1 MVESHEATKFHLIL
15 DHAIH
20 CGFETGLSG
29 SCAALKPNVYYDDPR
44 DAGRPWDI
52 ATDDAAE
59 GDNYWEAAS
68 YNTDIAPQSGIM
80 SIIPIKAGGTC
91 KCDFGNCFII
101 VKVSEASGAEP

>member
-1 MVESHEATKFHLIL
+1 MVESHEATKFYLIL

-29 SCAALKPNVYYDDPR
+29 PCAALKPNVYYDDPR

-68 YNTDIAPQSGIM
+68 YNTDTAPQSGIM

-91 KCDFGNCFII
+91 ECDFCTLFLA
-101 VKVSEASGAEP
+101 VTVCKSSGAEP